1 MAGGGGGGG
10 GGARWA
16 GLRRGHSV
24 SRGTKGGVRHLNHSL
39 WRLLPRGYL
48 EGAPSPPTGTAPS
61 PRPAPPRPG
70 KVHFLQCVQ
79 RGSLPR
85 APSRVGCQL
94 HRLLQAGRAGREDPT
109 PSERESEQE
118 RVPGGGGA
126 QVPSAGRAPP
136 AGLPTQPLCPTPAL
150 HQGLGCPRL
159 GSLPRPAPSARLP
172 SRRGHPRGDGVWV
185 GAADVPMAQER
196 RRRWVSRWPGPRAR
210 APGGAHLDLGG
221 RGRGRGGRARVLPSR
236 PCGSSRCRDQAGAAA
251 AGQRCSPAPRRSAC
265 SAGRR
270 GRVGVFLAPPQ
281 RVSRFGFSPPPAWV
295 VFCLRR
301 RAGLARRGPAV
312 LPPGILGVLEG
323 CGARTVLSQVPG
335 LCLKGAHRIPWS

>member
-94 HRLLQAGRAGREDPT
+94 HRLLQAGRAGRADPT

-172 SRRGHPRGDGVWV
+172 SRRGHPRCPH
-185 GAADVPMAQER
+185 GAGEAASLGVPMARSSGAGAGAGRCSPGPGRPGPGEGRAGARASVPALWEQQVRRSGGR
-196 RRRWVSRWPGPRAR
+196 RRR
-210 APGGAHLDLGG
+210 
-221 RGRGRGGRARVLPSR
+221 
-236 PCGSSRCRDQAGAAA
+236 GAA
-251 AGQRCSPAPRRSAC
+251 
-265 SAGRR
+265 
-270 GRVGVFLAPPQ
+270 L
-281 RVSRFGFSPPPAWV
+281 
-295 VFCLRR
+295 
-301 RAGLARRGPAV
+301 
-312 LPPGILGVLEG
+312 
-323 CGARTVLSQVPG
+323 
-335 LCLKGAHRIPWS
+335 